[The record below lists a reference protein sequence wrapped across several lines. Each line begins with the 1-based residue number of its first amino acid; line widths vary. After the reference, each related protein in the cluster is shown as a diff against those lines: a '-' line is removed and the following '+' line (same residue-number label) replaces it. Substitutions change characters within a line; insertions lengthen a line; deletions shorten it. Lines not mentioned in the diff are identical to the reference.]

1 MSAHLHPKAITG
13 FKISWWQWNIWKAY
27 KVFTHARH
35 RGCERYLPCCFLCFH
50 NWEEK
55 TNCGSCSQTSR
66 LPPNS
71 CFQETP
77 STKSIIIFAL
87 EEEKKSVRLLNRNL
101 ISNWLLLGCPP
112 QVTEHDTIFHRHCFP
127 WHTQNQQERDG
138 AKNFLWRLALHH
150 LRAGA
155 TWGKQSNTEEK
166 ETHLFW
172 VILPELFLYV
182 YIFLDSRNHPL
193 RPFVNLIYCI

>member
-1 MSAHLHPKAITG
+1 MKGICPAA
-13 FKISWWQWNIWKAY
+13 FFA
-27 KVFTHARH
+27 FTNEKRKPTVEAALRHHA
-35 RGCERYLPCCFLCFH
+35 CPQILV
-50 NWEEK
+50 
-55 TNCGSCSQTSR
+55 SR
-66 LPPNS
+66 KL
-71 CFQETP
+71 P

-87 EEEKKSVRLLNRNL
+87 EEEKKSVRLVNRNL

-127 WHTQNQQERDG
+127 RHTQNQQERDG

-193 RPFVNLIYCI
+193 RPFVSLIYCI